1 MDQPD
6 QQNMGL
12 IQEWD
17 LGMGLDLFY
26 QWPMPGRQIGASA
39 YFVFAT
45 DAGLASGVSRSGPG
59 KKPIYQL

>member
-26 QWPMPGRQIGASA
+26 QWPMPGLYLCLLCLCYGCWLCFWCICIS
-39 YFVFAT
+39 
-45 DAGLASGVSRSGPG
+45 
-59 KKPIYQL
+59 I